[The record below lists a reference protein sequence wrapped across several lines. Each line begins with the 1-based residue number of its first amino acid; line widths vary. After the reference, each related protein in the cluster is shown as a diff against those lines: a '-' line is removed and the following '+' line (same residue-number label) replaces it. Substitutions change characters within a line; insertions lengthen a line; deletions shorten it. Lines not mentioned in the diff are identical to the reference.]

1 MEDSLEQKW
10 KQREFMLASVSDLS
24 SAPPSA
30 SLPGIARFDSDG
42 LQIHHESQQIPLSID
57 PRTVLGPRFIHANR
71 AIFVRSIR
79 YQTHPQRTTMF
90 N

>member
-57 PRTVLGPRFIHANR
+57 PRTVLVRFHLLHLCLTIAVKQD
-71 AIFVRSIR
+71 F
-79 YQTHPQRTTMF
+79 F
-90 N
+90 F